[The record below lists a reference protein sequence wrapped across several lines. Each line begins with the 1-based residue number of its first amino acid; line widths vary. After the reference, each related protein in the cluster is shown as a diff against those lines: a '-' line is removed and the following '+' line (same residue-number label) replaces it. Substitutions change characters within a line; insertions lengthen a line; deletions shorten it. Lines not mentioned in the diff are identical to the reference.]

1 MSNLS
6 RKRRAVEISDSSST
20 IAVVEA
26 SAAAA
31 LSDDVAAAVATSVV
45 GDEEEEV
52 VKVSVPRGRNA
63 SGRAWKPSTS
73 QKKSAMFKGNLALR
87 TFAER
92 QKLRQEALVFKAK
105 IDAIKRDAAA
115 EKEAEKA
122 KRDEKRKRKEE
133 NEKKNE
139 VHQVITNVHK
149 IRKMTKKQAR
159 SIVKVL

>member
-1 MSNLS
+1 MSGS
-6 RKRRAVEISDSSST
+6 RKRRAVELSDSSST

-26 SAAAA
+26 SPEAAAA
-31 LSDDVAAAVATSVV
+31 AAAASGGERDVADAAVGVATP
-45 GDEEEEV
+45 V
-52 VKVSVPRGRNA
+52 VKPRGRNA
-63 SGRAWKPSTS
+63 SGRVWKPSNN

-115 EKEAEKA
+115 EKDAEKA